1 MFEQVNGPIFSW
13 LKTKFDPSLK
23 RSRCKLFKIMKGHG
37 PKNPPL
43 GCNLGGLPQLKLK
56 KNKSA
61 KCSVHLYGS
70 PWSILQ
76 WSWTFKIGSTYWN
89 RSWASTATISDVIG
103 QAMEEAAFDFS
114 SVGSLASG
122 KVIHSKHYKHL
133 KKSCSVH
140 SIWSYKKWS
149 YKNH

>member
-1 MFEQVNGPIFSW
+1 MSKNVWASQWPTSSELKIKLDLSLERSW
-13 LKTKFDPSLK
+13 
-23 RSRCKLFKIMKGHG
+23 CEYFKIMKGHG

-61 KCSVHLYGS
+61 KCSVHLYSS

-122 KVIHSKHYKHL
+122 KVVYPKYYKHL
-133 KKSCSVH
+133 KKRYLGRQKMDLYVAD
-140 SIWSYKKWS
+140 
-149 YKNH
+149 